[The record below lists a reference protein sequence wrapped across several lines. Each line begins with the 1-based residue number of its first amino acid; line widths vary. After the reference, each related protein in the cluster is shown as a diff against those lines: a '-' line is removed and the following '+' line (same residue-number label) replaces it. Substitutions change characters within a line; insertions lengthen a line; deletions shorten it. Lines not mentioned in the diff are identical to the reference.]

1 MIILVDDVR
10 DSRLAEFASLRDSQ
24 LRTKLEAER
33 GLFVAEGDK
42 IIHRAW
48 KAGLTPSAFLLTERW
63 RAKLDDVLSAT
74 DAPCFIASEAMI
86 EQVSGFHVHRGALAT
101 FHRPAPVDWARLLR
115 TDRIIVAEGL
125 VDHWN
130 IGSLL
135 RIGAALGWGGV
146 VVSETCADPLYRRAI
161 KASMGV
167 ALQLPWRRMD
177 DDLADLRRI
186 QDAGFRLVA
195 ATLADDSIT
204 LDEVPRDGKIAV
216 VLGNEGHGL
225 PEAWQR
231 AADVRA
237 RIPMADGIDSLNVA
251 AAASIFCYELRTSL
265 TISSS

>member
-74 DAPCFIASEAMI
+74 DAPCFIASEEMI